1 MTLKYYRISLR
12 ADKNAFVATIATS
25 SSTSWERGMSGRGVE
40 KSKNDLLTPAELLL
54 LLGTSE
60 STQACLV
67 RMSSLHTR
75 RGTAK
80 DINVPTKWNKMNYLN
95 RIAVT
100 QAQGWLRL
108 QLDNGCKFNSPTLLP
123 STLPP
128 LSPSPCLLNV

>member
-1 MTLKYYRISLR
+1 MSR
-12 ADKNAFVATIATS
+12 AGV
-25 SSTSWERGMSGRGVE
+25 GRGVE

-108 QLDNGCKFNSPTLLP
+108 QLDNGCKFNSPTLPP
-123 STLPP
+123 SCTLP
-128 LSPSPCLLNV
+128 LSLTVSLPAQRLNAYCRAVRDKIDLCSA

>member
-1 MTLKYYRISLR
+1 M
-12 ADKNAFVATIATS
+12 
-25 SSTSWERGMSGRGVE
+25 E

-108 QLDNGCKFNSPTLLP
+108 QLDNGCKFNSPTLPPSCTLSLSLP
-123 STLPP
+123 AQR
-128 LSPSPCLLNV
+128 LNAYCRAVRDKIDLCSA